1 MDPQLFPGKMYQCCN
16 RWAKLLFANIHFFG
30 CFPWRYMEVWICLFD
45 YNFLISL
52 SVSEAKWLPEHLAIL
67 LAPLACSLSRW
78 MLSRLPVCVTSYIF
92 ISSHI
97 PSYGFLVR
105 GLAFFQPLFSYSYSM
120 TLLSWSLCALCQSS
134 VNRTRET
141 DDSDGHSWSREW
153 GAGAQREHLPLG
165 SLAVS
170 VEDEITLQ

>member
-1 MDPQLFPGKMYQCCN
+1 MDPQLFPGKMYQRCN

-67 LAPLACSLSRW
+67 APLACSLSRW
-78 MLSRLPVCVTSYIF
+78 MLFRLPVCVTSYIF
-92 ISSHI
+92 ISLSYI

-105 GLAFFQPLFSYSYSM
+105 GLAFFQPLFSYSCSM
-120 TLLSWSLCALCQSS
+120 TSSLGHFVPFARAL
-134 VNRTRET
+134 
-141 DDSDGHSWSREW
+141 
-153 GAGAQREHLPLG
+153 
-165 SLAVS
+165 
-170 VEDEITLQ
+170 